1 QYGDVIESR
10 ELIDRVLD
18 HGSWESWDV
27 AVSQDPADPAYQATL
42 DRARRVTGLDEAVL
56 TGSGTIAG
64 HRVAVVASAF
74 EFLAGS
80 VGVAASRRIRN
91 AIVRATAE
99 RLPLVA
105 SPASG
110 GTRLQEGTLAFVQ
123 MARISAALAG
133 HRAAGLPYL
142 VYLRHP
148 TTGGVLASWGSLGQ
162 VTAAEPGALIG
173 LLGPRVQRTLY
184 GEPLPSDVQ
193 SAENLFAHGLIDAV
207 VAPEDLRDVAGRVL
221 TVLAARPDA
230 TGDTQHGPVPDEGA
244 AMVASGPAWESVIR
258 SRRAD
263 RPGVRALLK
272 VAASDVTPL
281 SGTGAGERDEAL
293 ILALARFGTASC
305 VVLGQDR
312 RAPEAGE
319 SLGPAGLRE
328 AIRGMRLAAD
338 LDLPLVTVI
347 DTPGAVPTR
356 ESEEGGLAGGI
367 ARCLSDLVS
376 LPAPTVCVLLGQGGG
391 GTALALLPADRVLC
405 AQHAWL
411 APLPLEAAA
420 EVLYRKADRAPD
432 AAADQGINAAALLSD
447 GIVDRVIPELPDAA
461 DEPEPFLR
469 RLGAALETEIA
480 ALRRLDRVT
489 RLAVRAI
496 RY

>member
-1 QYGDVIESR
+1 MIGSR

-18 HGSWESWDV
+18 RGSWESWDTPL
-27 AVSQDPADPAYQATL
+27 AQHPAEAAYRADL
-42 DRARRVTGLDEAVL
+42 DRARQETGLDEAVL
-56 TGSGTIAG
+56 TGSGSIG
-64 HRVAVVASAF
+64 GRRVAVVASAF

-80 VGVAASRRIRN
+80 VGVAASRRILD
-91 AIVRATAE
+91 AIERATRE
-99 RLPLVA
+99 GLPLVA

-123 MARISAALAG
+123 MARISAALAS

-142 VYLRHP
+142 VYLRNP
-148 TTGGVLASWGSLGQ
+148 TTGGVLASWGSLGH

-184 GEPLPSDVQ
+184 GEQLPAEVQ
-193 SAENLFAHGLIDAV
+193 SAENLYAHGLIDAV
-207 VAPEDLRDVAGRVL
+207 LAPEDLRQVAARVL
-221 TVLAARPDA
+221 TVLTARPDA
-230 TGDTQHGPVPDEGA
+230 TAGDHVDRGGGLIEA
-244 AMVASGPAWESVIR
+244 AGPAWDSVVR
-258 SRRAD
+258 SRRPD

-272 VAASDVTPL
+272 IAASDVTLL

-293 ILALARFGTASC
+293 ILALARFGSAPC

-312 RAPEAGE
+312 RSQKADHP
-319 SLGPAGLRE
+319 LGPAGLRE

-338 LDLPLVTVI
+338 LDLPLLTVI
-347 DTPGAVPTR
+347 DTPGAGSTP

-367 ARCLSDLVS
+367 ARCLVDLVS
-376 LPAPTVCVLLGQGGG
+376 LPSPTVCVLLGQGGG
-391 GTALALLPADRVLC
+391 GIALALLPADRVLC

-411 APLPLEAAA
+411 APLPPEAAS
-420 EVLYRKADRAPD
+420 EVLYRTADRAPEV
-432 AAADQGINAAALLSD
+432 AGAQGINATALLRD

-461 DEPEPFLR
+461 DEPETFMH
-469 RLGAALETEIA
+469 RLGAALEAEIA
-480 ALRRLDRVT
+480 GLGQVDREV
-489 RLAVRAI
+489 RLAARAA